1 MPSTGYQKSEFCH
14 KQGRKAIFVL
24 NRVRVWE
31 AGPHLL
37 THPKIYRVP
46 PPPRPGWK
54 PPSNTWPKGVATG
67 NIKFHFPAFL
77 PGGGRREI
85 ESLLSP
91 LTPPLASYFFFCWRS
106 PLFAHVHYLNTW
118 NRCTTA
124 VCSGLLS
131 CGFFAESPVRFGWK
145 KINNHACHIFCP
157 GAVFRQSRFVV
168 LSLEFSPLC
177 ACTPRGDMGRRV
189 FCKTNLP

>member
-1 MPSTGYQKSEFCH
+1 MR
-14 KQGRKAIFVL
+14 GRA
-24 NRVRVWE
+24 
-31 AGPHLL
+31 APP
-37 THPKIYRVP
+37 HPKIYRVP

-91 LTPPLASYFFFCWRS
+91 LTPSLASYFFFCWRS

-131 CGFFAESPVRFGWK
+131 CGFLPKVPLGLAERKLTITLVTFS
-145 KINNHACHIFCP
+145 
-157 GAVFRQSRFVV
+157 V
-168 LSLEFSPLC
+168 LVPYLGNPDL
-177 ACTPRGDMGRRV
+177 
-189 FCKTNLP
+189 